1 MTHYLRVTSAIA
13 LFLML
18 SACIATT
25 PSDKPR
31 TTTSAVTRQN
41 PACLTQTGSRIPD
54 NGTNC
59 SASARSYSRDDINR
73 TGATTAGDALPLLD
87 PSITVHH

>member
-25 PSDKPR
+25 TSDKPN
-31 TTTSAVTRQN
+31 TTSAATRQN